1 MVMRRDDD
9 DDDNITA
16 ISSIAIAP
24 ISSSFAAASS
34 SCSVLYK
41 QHRQGPE
48 LWGGTR
54 CCGESDEISVNH
66 KRRLNLIND

>member
-1 MVMRRDDD
+1 MVMRRDADD

-24 ISSSFAAASS
+24 ISSPFAAAS

-41 QHRQGPE
+41 PHRQAPE
-48 LWGGTR
+48 LWGH
-54 CCGESDEISVNH
+54 SM
-66 KRRLNLIND
+66 LL